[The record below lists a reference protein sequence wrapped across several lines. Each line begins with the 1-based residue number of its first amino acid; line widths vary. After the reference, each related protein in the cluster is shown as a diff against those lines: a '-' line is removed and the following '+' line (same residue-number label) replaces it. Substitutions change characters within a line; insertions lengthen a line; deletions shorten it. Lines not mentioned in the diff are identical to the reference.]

1 MSDRLDYNFG
11 ARLGA
16 SAKEA
21 KDAFLEEVSRAKD
34 EPGQTAQGALKA
46 TGFDSALG
54 LPADIGYLVYDL
66 LANPEPRRA
75 RMEARKPNL
84 PAPEERFLSSDYI
97 ADKFGVGYEDE
108 EQFGRLFA
116 LNPFNIASTLTR
128 GLRRAAGLGMGIG
141 KTEDL
146 TDSVLH
152 QTDINGLREILLQK
166 KTRAP
171 LTQLKNVRSDKTPTY
186 ILEFDKEKISGSVPD
201 VKSILLDSDSRKTI
215 ENIQRGLPQSKFN
228 AKERKAYQSA
238 LSNFDFNNLE
248 PVPIKGV
255 TYYRAPLKQED
266 VPEVSQQGVG
276 ALAEEAKNMNKSL
289 NPRFDELKRKEKEE
303 IRRKEKETIDKIT
316 QSYQENYD
324 AGIYGE
330 PLAARI
336 GNDVSLYPKE
346 SKAGRKLLVVGC
358 CKTKKP
364 DATEYDT
371 YMPAEKR
378 YIGELFKVLKKKG
391 IPKNVD
397 VAILSA
403 KDGLIHP
410 LTLIENYDV
419 RMSPEQKEKLLS
431 NENIVNRIKNTV
443 DGYDEVFVAA
453 GQDYTNFL
461 DDVTGRASY
470 KTYKDIDNKV
480 EGMGDQKRILG
491 DWIKNEKSRFE
502 GIGGLDKT
510 AKNMQEISF
519 TERFKEKTQDVV
531 DRSKKDVLDADL
543 ENEAKF
549 RLEVQS
555 GLFPFI
561 DSKSKGMDTEK
572 IKKDVFNTLQKLID
586 SRVYKDVMGDRYY
599 EPVVDSTNFMEG
611 VKYQVVKEQVPN
623 ITKEGELKGYTTV
636 KKPKLKVRFRELKP
650 STASREAKPATSRFI
665 DLDGLEEVSKDEL
678 PATFIRRAQGGGVS
692 SLAHKAKTMNFKEGG
707 GLTEQE
713 FYKERT
719 KRGFDPENVLT
730 SMFSEEKIK
739 QMQEEDEASLEYI
752 KSLRNPELR
761 KYKFN
766 RFLKKT
772 PEERAQIIA
781 QEKLGR
787 TEFLME
793 LMPYL
798 RKDTKPEDI
807 APGSSQIL
815 DDSTLIHTGVG
826 RILGRTNFLQDLQK
840 KFEEAGIK
848 SKLTLSNESDKKSN
862 VQEEGQGYA
871 ATRYERSMPRGLSG
885 LASRALPDKKILDT
899 PDDSGFVDFSAI
911 KNLYAGSLYDKMG
924 RIAYPGMV
932 YGVAS
937 RATPDLMGHEYRHSL
952 NQDLREGTEKFIT
965 LAGHKFRSKDKDL
978 TERRNRLLD
987 FVTARTEDEYLTAL
1001 YNIFNATSSGTEQKN
1016 AEMLLAETK
1025 GFYQDPKD
1033 QDKLQEARKNVYE
1046 QSLVIVNDLLNPR
1059 KQGRYANKI
1068 LNNKKH
1074 NEARYGKGSLG
1085 AKRAS
1090 EKEHTRV
1097 LKDIL
1102 ENYHHGPYFKNWLN
1116 IVKNSGDNLKED
1128 YYGELGP
1135 KGDQFVQRLL
1145 DKNLKTFLPKPPSA
1159 FDELSSQR
1167 FMRRN

>member
-21 KDAFLEEVSRAKD
+21 KDAFLEAASRAKD
-34 EPGQTAQGALKA
+34 EPGQTAQGALK
-46 TGFDSALG
+46 GSMFDVLG
-54 LPADIGYLVYDL
+54 APADIGYLAYDL
-66 LANPEPRRA
+66 LANPEVRRA
-75 RMEARKPNL
+75 RMEAREPNL

-97 ADKFGVGYEDE
+97 ADKFGLGYEDE

-116 LNPFNIASTLTR
+116 FNPISK
-128 GLRRAAGLGMGIG
+128 LRSAAGLGMGIG
-141 KTEDL
+141 KAEDL
-146 TDSVLH
+146 NKFPDNFDYNVPLPTGIGYPQRTNQASINSKKEVENYFKTLQEKNPDNLYFIEEFENSIAITHRPRNLKEIVKTDSVFH
-152 QTDINGLREILLQK
+152 QTDINGLRGALLET
-166 KTRAP
+166 KTRTPFARRPIYAAP
-171 LTQLKNVRSDKTPTY
+171 DINLALGQPKNVRSDKAPTY
-186 ILEFDKEKISGSVPD
+186 IIEFDTEKISGSIPESVANKSFSALSKEQPAEVIVRGSGIRQPSEASKKI

-228 AKERKAYQSA
+228 ARERKAYQSA

-303 IRRKEKETIDKIT
+303 IRRREKETIDKLT

-470 KTYKDIDNKV
+470 KTYKDIDDKV

-555 GLFPFI
+555 GLFPLI

-623 ITKEGELKGYTTV
+623 ITKEGELEGYTTV

-650 STASREAKPATSRFI
+650 STASREEKPATSRFI
-665 DLDGLEEVSKDEL
+665 DLDGLEEVSKDKL

-692 SLAHKAKTMNFKEGG
+692 SLNELARTMN
-707 GLTEQE
+707 
-713 FYKERT
+713 
-719 KRGFDPENVLT
+719 
-730 SMFSEEKIK
+730 
-739 QMQEEDEASLEYI
+739 
-752 KSLRNPELR
+752 
-761 KYKFN
+761 
-766 RFLKKT
+766 
-772 PEERAQIIA
+772 
-781 QEKLGR
+781 
-787 TEFLME
+787 
-793 LMPYL
+793 
-798 RKDTKPEDI
+798 
-807 APGSSQIL
+807 
-815 DDSTLIHTGVG
+815 
-826 RILGRTNFLQDLQK
+826 
-840 KFEEAGIK
+840 
-848 SKLTLSNESDKKSN
+848 
-862 VQEEGQGYA
+862 
-871 ATRYERSMPRGLSG
+871 
-885 LASRALPDKKILDT
+885 
-899 PDDSGFVDFSAI
+899 
-911 KNLYAGSLYDKMG
+911 
-924 RIAYPGMV
+924 
-932 YGVAS
+932 
-937 RATPDLMGHEYRHSL
+937 YR
-952 NQDLREGTEKFIT
+952 
-965 LAGHKFRSKDKDL
+965 
-978 TERRNRLLD
+978 
-987 FVTARTEDEYLTAL
+987 
-1001 YNIFNATSSGTEQKN
+1001 
-1016 AEMLLAETK
+1016 
-1025 GFYQDPKD
+1025 
-1033 QDKLQEARKNVYE
+1033 
-1046 QSLVIVNDLLNPR
+1046 
-1059 KQGRYANKI
+1059 
-1068 LNNKKH
+1068 
-1074 NEARYGKGSLG
+1074 
-1085 AKRAS
+1085 
-1090 EKEHTRV
+1090 
-1097 LKDIL
+1097 
-1102 ENYHHGPYFKNWLN
+1102 
-1116 IVKNSGDNLKED
+1116 
-1128 YYGELGP
+1128 
-1135 KGDQFVQRLL
+1135 
-1145 DKNLKTFLPKPPSA
+1145 
-1159 FDELSSQR
+1159 
-1167 FMRRN
+1167 